1 MGFYP
6 TRVRDPSKRPKTPNH
21 TYEHLVNRTAEQKTI
36 DSKKGLESTRK
47 LNPSPTRKKDL
58 TGHRL
63 QIIEE
68 TTERIKN
75 ALAEEHVTYV
85 ELARRMDM
93 TPGHISHMMS
103 GTRNMTLAT
112 LADIANAIGYE
123 FTVIPTKKGTNGR
136 NNQSAG

>member
-1 MGFYP
+1 
-6 TRVRDPSKRPKTPNH
+6 
-21 TYEHLVNRTAEQKTI
+21 
-36 DSKKGLESTRK
+36 
-47 LNPSPTRKKDL
+47 
-58 TGHRL
+58 
-63 QIIEE
+63 
-68 TTERIKN
+68 
-75 ALAEEHVTYV
+75 
-85 ELARRMDM
+85 MDM

>member
-1 MGFYP
+1 MEIILSLSP
-6 TRVRDPSKRPKTPNH
+6 EEKT
-21 TYEHLVNRTAEQKTI
+21 EI
-36 DSKKGLESTRK
+36 SKKANEARRK
-47 LNPSPTRKKDL
+47 LTPSPTRRKDL

-75 ALAEEHVTYV
+75 ALSAEGMSYV

-112 LADIANAIGYE
+112 LADIADAIGYE
-123 FTVIPTKKGTNGR
+123 FTLIPTKKASKNGR
-136 NNQSAG
+136 SN